1 MPRFAEVA
9 IDRWIFVSRA
19 SILLAMLLSSA
30 NLRAQNVCEI
40 GNQILNSAQ
49 PSGITPAE
57 IIRQF
62 VAKETAFHAA
72 RDHYGYTLEVTVQT
86 LTSFDQIDGEYHQ
99 VSEFVLGRNGAHVE
113 KVTFAPESTLRRISL
128 SQDDLDDVHTPVAIT
143 SEELPFLSVEY
154 AGQQHVDQLD
164 TYVFKISPSSSK
176 TKKKL
181 FAGRIWVDNQDL
193 MIVKTCGKAHP
204 DEIPRSAK
212 KGPANISPTFVTYRE
227 EIGGKLWFP
236 TYSKADE
243 FLAFPKAEV
252 HVREVVKYSS
262 YKPLDPRN

>member
-1 MPRFAEVA
+1 M
-9 IDRWIFVSRA
+9 
-19 SILLAMLLSSA
+19 
-30 NLRAQNVCEI
+30 CEI
-40 GNQILNSAQ
+40 GNQPLSPAQ

-57 IIRQF
+57 IIKQF
-62 VAKETAFHAA
+62 AAKETLLKAA
-72 RDHYGYTLEVTVQT
+72 REHYGYVLEVTIQT
-86 LTSFDQIDGEYHQ
+86 LTSFGQIDGEYHQ

-128 SQDDLDDVHTPVAIT
+128 SQEDLDDILVPVAIT
-143 SEELPFLSVEY
+143 SDELPLLSVAY
-154 AGQQHVDQLD
+154 VGQQHVDQLD
-164 TYVFKISPSSSK
+164 TYVFKVSPSNAK

-193 MIVKTCGKAHP
+193 MIVKTCGKAHA

-212 KGPANISPTFVTYRE
+212 KGPANISPVFVTYRE
-227 EIGGKLWFP
+227 EVGGRLWFP

-243 FLAFPKAEV
+243 FLPFPTGEI

-262 YKPLDPRN
+262 YKLLDTRN

>member
-1 MPRFAEVA
+1 LPCFAEVA
-9 IDRWIFVSRA
+9 IHRRTLISYA
-19 SILLAMLLSSA
+19 ILLLAILLFSA
-30 NLRAQNVCEI
+30 GLRAQNVCEI

-49 PSGITPAE
+49 PSGIAPAE

-62 VAKETAFHAA
+62 VAKETAFSAA
-72 RDHYGYTLEVTVQT
+72 RERYGYTLEVTVQT
-86 LTSFDQIDGEYHQ
+86 VTSFGQIDGEYHQ
-99 VSEFVLGRNGAHVE
+99 ISEFVLGRNGAHVE

-128 SQDDLDDVHTPVAIT
+128 SQDDLDDIRIPVAIT

-164 TYVFKISPSSSK
+164 TYVFKVSPSSSK

-193 MIVKTCGKAHP
+193 MIVKTCGKAQP

-212 KGPANISPTFVTYRE
+212 KGPANISPIFVTYRE

-243 FLAFPKAEV
+243 FLAFPKGEV

-262 YKPLDPRN
+262 YKPLDSRN